1 LVSQRIYVFRK
12 TFTHSWVNE
21 FILLAYARAFYY
33 LLILFELIMTN
44 RVSNPQQQAELSPL
58 HDSPLP
64 LYEQVKQL
72 IIKKIQD
79 GIWPA
84 NYKIPS
90 EMELVKQL
98 GCSRMTINR
107 ALRELTEQRFLT
119 RIQGVGSFVA
129 ERQNEAALFQIDNI
143 AKEIESRNHRHR
155 SEIILLEQIR
165 ANKEQCLQMQVAI
178 GQKLYHSILIHF
190 ENDIPVQLED
200 RLVNAALIPNYIQQ
214 DFTQITPNDYLVKRV
229 PISQGE
235 HIVEAI
241 LANAKECK
249 WLEISKTEPCLLLKR
264 RTWTGEHIVS
274 SARLIYP
281 GSRYYLKGKFTP
293 TTRY

>member
-1 LVSQRIYVFRK
+1 
-12 TFTHSWVNE
+12 
-21 FILLAYARAFYY
+21 
-33 LLILFELIMTN
+33 MTN
-44 RVSNPQQQAELSPL
+44 RVSHPQQQAELSPL

-241 LANAKECK
+241 LANPKECK

>member
-1 LVSQRIYVFRK
+1 MPNMMKNQ
-12 TFTHSWVNE
+12 HNH
-21 FILLAYARAFYY
+21 
-33 LLILFELIMTN
+33 
-44 RVSNPQQQAELSPL
+44 ELSPL

-79 GIWPA
+79 GLWPT

-90 EMELVKQL
+90 EMELVKLL

-107 ALRELTEQRFLT
+107 ALRELTEQRFLV

-129 ERQNEAALFQIDNI
+129 ERQAEAALFQIDNI
-143 AKEIESRNHRHR
+143 AKEIESRNHRHH
-155 SEIILLEQIR
+155 SEVIVLQQIR

-178 GQKLYHSILIHF
+178 GQKLYHSIVVHF
-190 ENDIPVQLED
+190 ENDIPVQVED
-200 RLVNAALIPNYIQQ
+200 RLVNASLIPEYMQQ
-214 DFTQITPNDYLVKRV
+214 DFTQIMPNDYLVKRM

-235 HIVEAI
+235 HVVEAI
-241 LANAKECK
+241 LASEQECQ
-249 WLEISKTEPCLLLKR
+249 WLEIEPTEPCLLLKR
-264 RTWTGEHIVS
+264 RTWTGEHIIS
-274 SARLIYP
+274 DSRLIYP

-293 TTRY
+293 TTR